1 MGDSR
6 ADVIIRDFRD
16 EDMDALHA
24 VFNAFVR
31 GSHAAYPESELS
43 RGQFAGL
50 LAQARIILT
59 LQEGETVIGY
69 GYLSRYKPLANFD
82 HTGVLTY
89 FILTEYTGMGLG
101 TRLLHELIRRG
112 REIGIT
118 NYLAHISSRNEQSLN
133 FHRKHGFK
141 EVGRFNGVAKK
152 FGEPIDIVWVQRLMP
167 TEP

>member
-1 MGDSR
+1 MAITR
-6 ADVIIRDFRD
+6 QNITIRDYGQN
-16 EDMDALHA
+16 ELDALLV
-24 VFNAFVR
+24 VFNSFVR
-31 GSHAAYPESELS
+31 DSHAAYSESELS
-43 RGQFAGL
+43 REQFAGL

-82 HTGVLTY
+82 HTGVLSY
-89 FILTEYTGMGLG
+89 FILPDHTAMGHG
-101 TRLLHELIRRG
+101 TRLLHALIRRG
-112 REIGIT
+112 QEIGIT

-141 EVGRFNGVAKK
+141 EVGRLKGVARK

-167 TEP
+167 AEP